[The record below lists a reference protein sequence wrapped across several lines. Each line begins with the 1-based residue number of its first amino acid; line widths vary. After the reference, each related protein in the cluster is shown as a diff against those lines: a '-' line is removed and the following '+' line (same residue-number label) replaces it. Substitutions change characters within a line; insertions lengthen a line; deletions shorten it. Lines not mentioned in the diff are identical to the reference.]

1 MQLKKVTNP
10 NTCYNTLHVAKMLKI
25 TTTSYRGWSVSG
37 MIPSFSALWLVLL
50 VSETLREMNDI
61 EMGTTATRPTDQLSW
76 QEEPGLNSSKQNL
89 HNKSEVGA
97 SFCMDKKKP
106 RYPLVDVKISVQYIN
121 GSFLQLS
128 APHWADQPPS
138 NSHGE
143 HAVFIPTPAL
153 YLMFVLL
160 PRGCKPAEEAA
171 VQDLLKSADVT
182 KRGGWACV
190 SHLTFSHILSSF
202 KTLGVH
208 RDAPLRPVKSW

>member
-1 MQLKKVTNP
+1 MLQ
-10 NTCYNTLHVAKMLKI
+10 YMLKI

-37 MIPSFSALWLVLL
+37 VIPSFSALWLVN
-50 VSETLREMNDI
+50 SFFWFLRLSGRWTISRWAQQQPGQQISWADRKSQ
-61 EMGTTATRPTDQLSW
+61 GWTAANRTFTIKARWVHHSAW
-76 QEEPGLNSSKQNL
+76 I
-89 HNKSEVGA
+89 
-97 SFCMDKKKP
+97 KKP

-121 GSFLQLS
+121 GLLLQLS

-171 VQDLLKSADVT
+171 VQDLLKSADVK

-208 RDAPLRPVKSW
+208 RDPPLRPVKSW